1 MTKSKG
7 IINLD
12 FEVGKIVNGE
22 KKQDEKKK
30 HGITIDQALQIVIS
44 QMEISGY
51 RERTISDY
59 KYMVNRL
66 KKETDVVYLSDI
78 TINTLYDWLGQM
90 DVKNETKLIRLK
102 CIKAVLGK
110 CFDNGWYQDKFWRQ
124 VNVKVDNKIKKG
136 AEDDDIKILLSLIDT
151 TTYIGFR
158 DYVAIS
164 VLYMSG
170 IRITTLAL
178 LESRHMDLD
187 NRLLLLDGNIMKN
200 HKALKIP
207 INNKICNM
215 LKILMQQNDKIRNHF
230 NVVNDYVFINQRGN
244 SIKNQS
250 TNAITKQLAKYSKKY
265 GLKNINP
272 HAIRRGFAKN
282 LLNRGA
288 SVALISKALG
298 HSNLDVTTQYLSLD
312 IDEIADSLRD
322 YL

>member
-12 FEVGKIVNGE
+12 FDVGKIIENE
-22 KKQDEKKK
+22 KRTDDKKT
-30 HGITIDQALQIVIS
+30 HGITIDQALQIIIN

-51 RERTISDY
+51 RDRTISDY

-66 KKETDVVYLSDI
+66 KKDTGVVYLSDI
-78 TINTLYDWLGQM
+78 TIATLYNWLGQM

-110 CFDNGWYQDKFWRQ
+110 CFDNGWYKDKFWKQ

-136 AEDDDIKILLSLIDT
+136 TEDNDIKILLSLIDT

-158 DYVAIS
+158 DYVAILT
-164 VLYMSG
+164 LYTTG
-170 IRITTLAL
+170 IRINTLAL
-178 LESRHMDLD
+178 LESTHVDIE
-187 NRLLLLDGNIMKN
+187 NRVLLLSGDIMKN
-200 HKALKIP
+200 HNPLKIP
-207 INNKICNM
+207 ISQKLSN
-215 LKILMQQNDKIRNHF
+215 LLQVLMQHNNKIRNHF
-230 NVVNDYVFINQRGN
+230 KVDNDFVFVNQRGN
-244 SIKNQS
+244 SIKNES
-250 TNAITKQLAKYSKKY
+250 TNAITKQLAKYSQKY
-265 GLKNINP
+265 GLQNINP
-272 HAIRRGFAKN
+272 HAIRRGYAKN